1 MINYIVE
8 GIDVVIRMD
17 VINCLGRRV
26 LRSMRMKQMYCLR
39 VGDHGVVEN
48 SSGKMSV
55 VRSRMRTSVQ
65 NLTAINGQLN
75 GSAKR
80 SIHY

>member
-1 MINYIVE
+1 MPGKKGIKINEDGV
-8 GIDVVIRMD
+8 DV
-17 VINCLGRRV
+17 LFK
-26 LRSMRMKQMYCLR
+26 S
-39 VGDHGVVEN
+39 GDHGVVEN

-75 GSAKR
+75 GSVKR
-80 SIHY
+80 SMHY